1 MRHREEEDALY
12 RQFAKKR
19 AEEESCISQQI
30 QEEWELELERL
41 TSRFQHELG
50 TKKSRKLISSDEE
63 RALTVRLQHEKAD
76 LEKNMTIKLDR
87 KKGSITK
94 KLLEQERQATAELVD
109 KHSRE
114 MIHLINEK
122 LEQFK
127 QVRRMH
133 ATPQH
138 LHDRITPS
146 LLSDERPAGH
156 SSPPVG
162 RRHPLPEPTAAAIP
176 SFRLQDGNLF
186 RSQCLQ

>member
-1 MRHREEEDALY
+1 MTRVDTLLSPVTQQDQDEQIRLEMRHREEEDALY

-41 TSRFQHELG
+41 TSRFQHDLG
-50 TKKSRKLISSDEE
+50 SKKSRKQISSDEE
-63 RALTVRLQHEKAD
+63 RALTVKLQHEKAD

-114 MIHLINEK
+114 MIHLINER
-122 LEQFK
+122 LEQFQ
-127 QVRRMH
+127 QVSG
-133 ATPQH
+133 AP
-138 LHDRITPS
+138 
-146 LLSDERPAGH
+146 
-156 SSPPVG
+156 
-162 RRHPLPEPTAAAIP
+162 
-176 SFRLQDGNLF
+176 
-186 RSQCLQ
+186 

>member
-12 RQFAKKR
+12 RQFAAKR

-41 TSRFQHELG
+41 TSRFQTELG
-50 TKKSRKLISSDEE
+50 SKKSRKMISSDEE
-63 RALTVRLQHEKAD
+63 RALTVKLQHEKAD

-122 LEQFK
+122 LEQFN
-127 QVRRMH
+127 QV
-133 ATPQH
+133 
-138 LHDRITPS
+138 S
-146 LLSDERPAGH
+146 
-156 SSPPVG
+156 
-162 RRHPLPEPTAAAIP
+162 P
-176 SFRLQDGNLF
+176 SFTKFTPIRFPDRGSGKE
-186 RSQCLQ
+186 RSGQQKGSAS